1 MVKIRDLKKGLD
13 KQEAHC
19 DFSLHRVSRFI
30 QPSLLL
36 FLSKG
41 ASYGYELI
49 DKLKGLGF
57 HKESIDV
64 GAVYR
69 TLRKLERE
77 GFVKSAWV
85 KKDSRRKRVYKITS
99 EGRALLKAW
108 IERVKER
115 KQALEKFIKIYQGG
129 KL

>member
-1 MVKIRDLKKGLD
+1 MKIKELKNQLDEKEKG
-13 KQEAHC
+13 C

-41 ASYGYELI
+41 PSYGYELI
-49 DKLKGLGF
+49 DKLKMLGF
-57 HKESIDV
+57 HKDTIDI

-69 TLRKLERE
+69 TLRKMEKE
-77 GFVKSAWV
+77 GFVKSLWKIGGA
-85 KKDSRRKRVYKITS
+85 RRKRVYQITPQ
-99 EGRALLKAW
+99 GKTLLKAW

-115 KQALEKFIKIYQGG
+115 KQALGKFIDLYQGE